1 VVVGGL
7 SFLTDLMTFVVLLHV
22 SLTVGA
28 AFTISFI
35 VGTLVNYGLSRVL
48 AFTGGRYR
56 RPREILRLFTVA
68 LAGLAFTATLVWTF
82 MVLGLAPLVAKVIA
96 TPIALIWNYLGRRLF
111 VFHPEMPSG
120 IWQMSTRA
128 LSATRS
134 IFLVSE
140 PPANG

>member
-1 VVVGGL
+1 
-7 SFLTDLMTFVVLLHV
+7 VL
-22 SLTVGA
+22 
-28 AFTISFI
+28 
-35 VGTLVNYGLSRVL
+35 
-48 AFTGGRYR
+48 
-56 RPREILRLFTVA
+56 VA
-68 LAGLAFTATLVWTF
+68 VTLVWTF

-96 TPIALIWNYLGRRLF
+96 TPIALVWNYFGRRLF

-134 IFLVSE
+134 IFLVLE